1 MRIKLKI
8 RTKLLLSILTVTAIV
23 YTASMGYMS
32 TKLQNLALKDAKEI
46 ADAYARENAN
56 LTKANL
62 NVDMNMTRGLAHSLS
77 KIKDIP
83 KNQQVESIKRAL
95 EGVAVENP
103 EFLSVWVNFEIST
116 FDSTYKKDYG
126 RQRYT
131 FWWENNALRYK
142 EEILNLDGDNV
153 TGAYFLMKQSKEETV
168 LNPYWFTYLEG
179 GKPILES
186 SVCVPLIENN
196 RFLGVFGLDLSLERF
211 QPIVESIKPFENSFA
226 YLVSNDGAIVAHPNR
241 ELVGKKIKEVMPLL
255 DTLNNISEQIKTGK
269 AFNYSTLDSSLAST
283 VYVSYA
289 PIFIGKSKT
298 PWSIAI
304 VAPLKVLV
312 KEADI
317 AFRNSLMI
325 GVFGFLLLMG
335 VLWVL
340 AYNITHPLV
349 RTISVIRSLAKGEF
363 DTNNLLEANT
373 GDEIEDISTSVN
385 TLIQGLGKTTE
396 FAKEIGV
403 GNLEVNYQSLGRND
417 MLGKA
422 LLEMQKSLVHS
433 KNQEEVRRQEDE
445 KHSWATRGLAMF
457 AEILRQNNNNLE
469 ELSYQVISNL
479 VKYSNCNLGG
489 LFLKNEDNASDKYLE
504 LKSCYAYDKRKFLE
518 KRVEIS
524 EGLVGRCAQESETIY
539 LTEIPEG
546 YITIAS
552 GLGEKSPTCLLL
564 VPLTLND
571 DVFGVIEIASLEIIE
586 DYVVE
591 FIEKIGETIA
601 ATLSNVK
608 INIRTVEL
616 LEASRQQSEELA
628 SQEEE
633 MRQNMEELQAT
644 QEEAARK
651 TGEMES
657 LINALNA
664 SSYVV
669 EYSLDG
675 RITSVNDAFVAVL
688 NKPREAVIG
697 EHHSANIVLDAKQK
711 KEYDKFWND
720 LRRGVI
726 KKETTKLKVN
736 NETYTFLE
744 TYTPIYDENRKIYKI
759 LKIAHNITDFTHK

>member
-8 RTKLLLSILTVTAIV
+8 RTKLLLSILTVTAII

-32 TKLQNLALKDAKEI
+32 SKLQNLALKDAKEI

-62 NVDMNMTRGLAHSLS
+62 NVDMDMTRGLAHSFS
-77 KIKDIP
+77 KIKNFP

-103 EFLSVWVNFEIST
+103 EFLSVWVNFEIKT
-116 FDSTYKKDYG
+116 LDSTYKKDYG

-131 FWWENNALRYK
+131 FWWENKALRYK

-153 TGAYFLMKQSKEETV
+153 SGAYYLMKLSKEETV
-168 LNPYWFTYLEG
+168 LDPYWFTYVEG
-179 GKPILES
+179 GKPILET
-186 SVCVPLIENN
+186 SVCVPLVENN
-196 RFLGVFGLDLSLERF
+196 QFLGVFGLDLSLERF
-211 QPIVESIKPFENSFA
+211 QPIVESIKPFENSYA
-226 YLVSNDGAIVAHPNR
+226 YLISNDGAIVAHPDR
-241 ELVGKKIKEVMPLL
+241 ALIGKKISEVMPLQ
-255 DTLNNISEQIKTGK
+255 DSLNKISEQIKAGK
-269 AFNYSTLDSSLAST
+269 AFNYTSLDSSLASS
-283 VYVSYA
+283 VYISYA

-304 VAPLKVLV
+304 VAPIKVLV
-312 KEADI
+312 KEADE
-317 AFRNSLMI
+317 AFQNSLMI
-325 GVFGFLLLMG
+325 GVLGFLLLM
-335 VLWVL
+335 VVVWVL
-340 AYNITHPLV
+340 AYNITHPLA
-349 RTISVIRSLAKGEF
+349 RTINVIRSLAKGEF
-363 DTNNLLEANT
+363 DTNNLLQANT

-385 TLIQGLGKTTE
+385 TLIEGLGKTTE

-403 GNLEVNYQSLGRND
+403 GNLKVNYQSLGKND

-422 LLEMQKSLVHS
+422 LLEMQKSLIHA
-433 KNQEEVRRQEDE
+433 KNQEELRRQEDE

-457 AEILRQNNNNLE
+457 AEILRQNNDNLE

-479 VKYSNCNLGG
+479 VKYTSCNLGG
-489 LFLKNEDNASDKYLE
+489 LFLKNEDNQSDVHLE
-504 LKSCYAYDKRKFLE
+504 LKSCYAYDKRKFFE
-518 KRVEIS
+518 KRVEIN

-564 VPLTLND
+564 VPLKLND
-571 DVFGVIEIASLEIIE
+571 EVFGVIEMASLEVVE
-586 DYVVE
+586 KYVVE
-591 FIEKIGETIA
+591 FVEKLGETIA

-608 INIRTVEL
+608 INIRTVQL

-675 RITSVNDAFVAVL
+675 RITSVNDAFVEIL
-688 NKPREAVIG
+688 NKPREVIIG
-697 EHHSANIVLDAKQK
+697 EHHSSDLILDAKQK
-711 KEYDKFWND
+711 KDYDKFWND

-726 KKETTKLKVN
+726 KKETTKLSVN
-736 NETYTFLE
+736 HETFTFLE
-744 TYTPIYDENRKIYKI
+744 TYTPIYDENNKVYKI
-759 LKIAHNITDFTHK
+759 LKIAHNITDFIR